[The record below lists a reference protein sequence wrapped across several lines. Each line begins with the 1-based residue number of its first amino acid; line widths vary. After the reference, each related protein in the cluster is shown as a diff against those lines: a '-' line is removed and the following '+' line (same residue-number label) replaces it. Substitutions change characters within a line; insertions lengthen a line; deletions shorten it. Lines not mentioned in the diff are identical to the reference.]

1 MSRRRRSLD
10 ARAALL
16 ALAAL
21 LVICLL
27 VSARTGAVELSTG
40 QVIGILGSRLG
51 IASPWPFDAQQ
62 ASLLC
67 SVRAPRVVLAALI
80 GAALATSG
88 AAMQGLFRNP
98 LADPAL
104 LGVSSG
110 ASLGA
115 VMAIVFGAAILGRF
129 PAGSGLWALSAAAF
143 AAGLGATWVG
153 ARVARVAGRTRTA
166 LMLLAGVA
174 VNALAGAGIGLAMH
188 LATDAQL
195 RNITFWTLGSMGGA
209 TWHAVL
215 VTGPLLL
222 ATVLVLPR
230 LGRGLNALLL
240 GEAEAMHLGVRVER
254 VKRAV
259 VLLTALGVG
268 AAVSVAGVVGFVGLV
283 VPHVVRLLFGP
294 DHRRLLPGAALLG
307 ASLLTLAD
315 VIARTVAAPAELPLG
330 VVTASIGAPL
340 FLWQL
345 TRDRAAAVMQ

>member
-1 MSRRRRSLD
+1 MTRWRRSPG
-10 ARAALL
+10 ARSAVT
-16 ALAAL
+16 ALAVL

-40 QVIGILGSRLG
+40 QVLGILAERVG
-51 IASPWPFDAQQ
+51 IRSPWTFDAQQ
-62 ASLLC
+62 ASLLLGI
-67 SVRAPRVVLAALI
+67 RAPRLVLGALI

-115 VMAIVFGAAILGRF
+115 VAAIVFGARMLGSF
-129 PAGSGLWALSAAAF
+129 PAATGLWALSATAF
-143 AAGLGATWVG
+143 VAGLAATYISAG
-153 ARVARVAGRTRTA
+153 VARVAGRTRTA

-174 VNALAGAGIGLAMH
+174 VNALGWAGIGLAMH
-188 LATDAQL
+188 VATDAQL
-195 RNITFWTLGSMGGA
+195 RNITFWTLGSVGGA
-209 TWHAVL
+209 TWHAVM

-222 ATVLVLPR
+222 ATVLILPR
-230 LGRGLNALLL
+230 FARGLNALLL

-259 VLLTALGVG
+259 VVLTALGVG
-268 AAVSVAGVVGFVGLV
+268 ASVSVAGAVGFVGLV
-283 VPHVVRLLFGP
+283 VPHVVRLMVGP

-315 VIARTVAAPAELPLG
+315 VGARTAAAPAELPLG
-330 VVTASIGAPL
+330 VVTAAIGAPF

-345 TRDRAAAVMQ
+345 TRDRASAVLQ